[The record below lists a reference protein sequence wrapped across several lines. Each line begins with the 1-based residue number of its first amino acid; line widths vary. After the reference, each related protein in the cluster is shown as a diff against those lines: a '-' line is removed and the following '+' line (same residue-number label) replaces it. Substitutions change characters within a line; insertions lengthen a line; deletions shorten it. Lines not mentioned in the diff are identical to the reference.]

1 MSQPFRIAP
10 NLPANQYQ
18 TYAIYSPS
26 DRLIPA
32 ACHQVGCL
40 AHLHGWETPVDER
53 TELGRNQAL
62 YIRTQSRRTFK
73 ESRTGDGLTVFR
85 FDAGQ
90 RCFQEH
96 QTRPEVYTVKP
107 GDWRGTFGD
116 TRRHASA
123 ADWVDDFGHH
133 QLRLAESIEKG

>member
-1 MSQPFRIAP
+1 MNRVQP

-18 TYAIYSPS
+18 TYSIWSPT
-26 DRLIPA
+26 DRFVQA
-32 ACHQVGCL
+32 ACHQVGCP
-40 AHLHGWETPVDER
+40 AHLHGWETPVDEG
-53 TELGRNQAL
+53 TELGRRQAT
-62 YIRTQSRRTFK
+62 YIRSQSGRTFK
-73 ESRTGDGLTVFR
+73 ESRTADGLTVFR

-107 GDWRGTFGD
+107 GDWRGGFGE

-123 ADWVDDFGHH
+123 ADWVEDFGGH
-133 QLRLAESIEKG
+133 QQNLADLIEKG